1 MQGGLGRTG
10 RRVDI
15 LLNDFASIVIAARG
29 TNAVRQHAR
38 AAMVAIN
45 QLGYADG
52 VVCPTAIASAFAYFT
67 FWQWRH
73 NFTLLKN

>member
-1 MQGGLGRTG
+1 MQDGLGRTG
-10 RRVDI
+10 RRIDI
-15 LLNDFASIVIAARG
+15 LLDDFAPIVIAARG

-38 AAMVAIN
+38 AAMVTID
-45 QLGYADG
+45 QLGDADG
-52 VVCPTAIASAFAYFT
+52 VVGSAAIASTFTYFT